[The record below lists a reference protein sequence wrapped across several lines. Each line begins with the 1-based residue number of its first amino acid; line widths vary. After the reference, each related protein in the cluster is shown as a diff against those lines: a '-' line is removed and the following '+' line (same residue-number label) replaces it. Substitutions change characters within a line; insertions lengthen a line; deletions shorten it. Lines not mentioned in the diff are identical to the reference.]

1 MVKQRVTWKEC
12 RDYTIRNHPP
22 WMNGGGRRSAI
33 MYSNKF
39 TNECQH
45 SESFDPHKIT
55 LRMMLEDCN
64 DLKRE
69 GMKNASIN
77 RYISAVSMILKFSQ
91 EMGLLSQD
99 WTVPRFKRF
108 SAVSYTHLRAHET

>member
-1 MVKQRVTWKEC
+1 MAEDVDT
-12 RDYTIRNHPP
+12 
-22 WMNGGGRRSAI
+22 AI
-33 MYSNKF
+33 MYSSKF

-91 EMGLLSQD
+91 EMGFYLRTGQSLDLKDLARTWTHKSVMLL
-99 WTVPRFKRF
+99 
-108 SAVSYTHLRAHET
+108 LRTS

>member
-1 MVKQRVTWKEC
+1 MAEDVDPRLCIQV
-12 RDYTIRNHPP
+12 NLL
-22 WMNGGGRRSAI
+22 
-33 MYSNKF
+33 
-39 TNECQH
+39 TNAKH

-77 RYISAVSMILKFSQ
+77 RYISAVSMILKFS
-91 EMGLLSQD
+91 
-99 WTVPRFKRF
+99 
-108 SAVSYTHLRAHET
+108 LRNGSFYLRTGQSLDLKD